1 LYERGNEKIVKR
13 VCKTFGEEIN
23 LKTQILNIRL
33 EERLIIKLA
42 LGKYKRSLYNM
53 VFN

>member
-1 LYERGNEKIVKR
+1 MREKIVKS

-23 LKTQILNIRL
+23 LKTHVLNIRL
-33 EERLIIKLA
+33 EERLIIKLTV
-42 LGKYKRSLYNM
+42 GKYKTSLYSM